1 MQPTSP
7 QPSATDATPLSC
19 PQCGTELAPTLLVCP
34 VCHRLVHA
42 EELKLLAAEAE
53 RSEQANDLTSAL
65 SMWRQALD
73 FLPRDSRQ
81 YQTISEKISALSARV
96 DAGGS
101 SPSGNSR
108 PSPFQAAA
116 GKKTPLGKA
125 WAWIVAA
132 LGLLLTKGKLLLVG
146 LTKMGTLWTM
156 VLTFGVYWTIWGWK
170 FAAGLVISIYIHEMG
185 HVVALTQY
193 GMKATAP
200 MFIPGLGA
208 LIRMK
213 QHPASPREDARVG
226 LAGPLYGL
234 GAALAAFAIYELT
247 HAPIWAAIAR
257 VGAWINLFNLLPIPP
272 LDGGRGFRSLSR
284 GQRLI
289 VVAVMAG
296 MWAVTKEGLL
306 IFLVIVA
313 GWRALSEKTSVEPDQ
328 KGLLHYAAL
337 VITLSAMCMIPVPE
351 VASRDAPSQQQD
363 STQ

>member
-1 MQPTSP
+1 MDHPKQPP
-7 QPSATDATPLSC
+7 APSSC
-19 PQCGTELAPTLLVCP
+19 PQCGTELAPKLIVCP
-34 VCHRLVHA
+34 ACHRLVHA
-42 EELKLLAAEAE
+42 DELKRLAAEAE
-53 RSEQANDLTSAL
+53 RDEQANDLTSAL
-65 SMWRQALD
+65 SRWREALE
-73 FLPRDSRQ
+73 FLPPDSRQ
-81 YQTISEKISALSARV
+81 HQTISEKISALSARV
-96 DAGGS
+96 DTGGS
-101 SPSGNSR
+101 SPSGKSR
-108 PSPFQAAA
+108 PSPSQAAA
-116 GKKTPLGKA
+116 AKKTPLGKA

-132 LGLLLTKGKLLLVG
+132 AGLVLTKGKLLLLG

-156 VLTFGVYWTIWGWK
+156 VLAFGVYWTIWGWK
-170 FAAGLVISIYIHEMG
+170 FAAGLVVSIYIHEMG

-247 HAPIWAAIAR
+247 GAPIWAAIAR

-313 GWRALSEKTSVEPDQ
+313 AWRALSEKTTVEPDQ
-328 KGLLHYAAL
+328 KGLLHYALL
-337 VITLSAMCMIPVPE
+337 VITLSGMCMIPVPDMPL
-351 VASRDAPSQQQD
+351 RDTSPKQQE
-363 STQ
+363 SSP